1 MASIRAPEDAV
12 SPVIGVIL
20 MVAITMI
27 LATVVAATTFYIGT
41 DLEDARHV
49 VVTAE
54 RMGTDV
60 VFTNHGGSDID
71 ATTLITCYVGDPSLG
86 QSVNLD
92 TAVGS
97 SAINPHGQP
106 NTQERVMVVVSFV
119 DGRSQVVL
127 DVQM

>member
-1 MASIRAPEDAV
+1 MALIRASEDAV

-27 LATVVAATTFYIGT
+27 LAAVIAATVFYIGA
-41 DLEDARHV
+41 DLEDARNV

-60 VFTNHGGSDID
+60 IFTNHGGSDID

-86 QSVNLD
+86 QLVNLD
-92 TAVGS
+92 TAVGA
-97 SAINPHGQP
+97 SATNPHARP
-106 NTQERVMVVVSFV
+106 NTKERVMVVVSFV
-119 DGRSQVVL
+119 DGRSQIVL
-127 DVQM
+127 DEWI